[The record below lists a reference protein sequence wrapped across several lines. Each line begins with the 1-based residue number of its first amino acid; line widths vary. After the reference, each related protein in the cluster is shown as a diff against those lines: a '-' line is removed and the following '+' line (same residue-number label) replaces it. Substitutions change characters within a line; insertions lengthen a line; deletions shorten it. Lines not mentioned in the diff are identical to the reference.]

1 MNDVAEELKDGD
13 FSVFMRLGTDVKS
26 NFYEYEVPL
35 HLTAP
40 GKYNTNNTNDQY
52 AVWPEANFM
61 DVKLSLFT
69 DIKKERNRAKH
80 DESQQ
85 VGNTTL
91 YTGYDP
97 DHRANRV
104 SVLETPRSAMC
115 AL

>member
-1 MNDVAEELKDGD
+1 MA
-13 FSVFMRLGTDVKS
+13 
-26 NFYEYEVPL
+26 
-35 HLTAP
+35 
-40 GKYNTNNTNDQY
+40 
-52 AVWPEANFM
+52 EANFM

-91 YTGYDP
+91 YIVTTP
-97 DHRANRV
+97 TIELTACRCSA
-104 SVLETPRSAMC
+104 TPRSAMC